1 VCAEAARGTFRPAD
15 AVRLAAQFWF
25 AASAMPAREPSTRFV
40 AARFRLVNF
49 DGDLAPRWRGCFAVG

>member
-1 VCAEAARGTFRPAD
+1 
-15 AVRLAAQFWF
+15 
-25 AASAMPAREPSTRFV
+25 MPAREPSTRFV